1 MGENANPIDSR
12 FSGLETD
19 LIHDLQ
25 QQKTKFHSLSTA
37 DPIVLCASDDN
48 YVKPLAVTLHSAVS
62 SLNPGRHLNV
72 ILMDG
77 GISESNWNG
86 LRETLVGLPVTIHV
100 LRPDRKEIEDLGVS
114 HHITH
119 TAYFRLLAA
128 RLLPDSID
136 KVIYLDSDVLVVDD
150 LSELWDLPIGDQYC
164 LAAVDIACPFV
175 DAWQALAKSDEYRKS
190 LPYLAAISPIPNW
203 RQLSLDGTAPY
214 FNSGVMVLNL
224 DRWRRESIDQK
235 LLACLRDNS
244 NHVWCWD
251 QYALNVVFAG
261 QWTQLP
267 PRWNQGVHVFEYP
280 DENCCPIPRDEFVA
294 MRDRPALIH
303 FTTEFKPWEYR
314 PYHPLRSTFYNR
326 LDETAWSGW
335 RPDKPDFSLR
345 RWWDLQAVHW
355 IRQSVIR
362 YRKIRMSFL

>member
-1 MGENANPIDSR
+1 MIYD
-12 FSGLETD
+12 SGLQE
-19 LIHDLQ
+19 LINELQ
-25 QQKTKFHSLSTA
+25 VQENDFQSISSI

-48 YVKPLAVTLHSAVS
+48 YVKPLAVTLHSAAS
-62 SLNPGRHLNV
+62 SLKRGNHLNV

-77 GISESNWNG
+77 GISEANWIG
-86 LRETLVGLPVTIHV
+86 LRETLLGLPITVHV
-100 LRPDRKEIEDLGVS
+100 IRPQRTEVSDLGIS

-136 KVIYLDSDVLVVDD
+136 KVIYLDSDVLVMDD
-150 LSELWDLPIGDQYC
+150 LTELWEMEIGNDYC

-175 DAWQALAKSDEYRKS
+175 DAYQAIGKNDEFKKAI
-190 LPYLAAISPIPNW
+190 PYLAAITPIPNW
-203 RQLSLDGTAPY
+203 KQLKLDGAAPY

-224 DRWRRESIDQK
+224 KRWRRESIDQQ
-235 LLACLRDNS
+235 LLACLRENT

-261 QWTQLP
+261 AWRPLP
-267 PRWNQGVHVFEYP
+267 PRWNQGAHVFEYP
-280 DENCCPIPRDEFVA
+280 DETFSPISTAEFVS

-303 FTTEFKPWEYR
+303 YTTEFKPWKYH
-314 PYHPLRSTFYNR
+314 PSHPLRETFFER
-326 LDETAWSGW
+326 LDETAWAGW

-345 RWWDLQAVHW
+345 SWWDSLAVNW
-355 IRQSVIR
+355 IRKSVIG
-362 YRKIRMSFL
+362 YRKFRPFFRP